1 MFLGIP
7 ADMKLTHEWC
17 WTNLGFP
24 IEELR
29 PDKSGHHHYNRQKYA
44 NKHQKW
50 YQRISIWE
58 VNHVVTVSK
67 MINGLS
73 IKLENNII
81 FDSRILM
88 VK

>member
-7 ADMKLTHEWC
+7 ADIKLTHEWC

-44 NKHQKW
+44 NKHQ
-50 YQRISIWE
+50 
-58 VNHVVTVSK
+58 
-67 MINGLS
+67 
-73 IKLENNII
+73 
-81 FDSRILM
+81 
-88 VK
+88 